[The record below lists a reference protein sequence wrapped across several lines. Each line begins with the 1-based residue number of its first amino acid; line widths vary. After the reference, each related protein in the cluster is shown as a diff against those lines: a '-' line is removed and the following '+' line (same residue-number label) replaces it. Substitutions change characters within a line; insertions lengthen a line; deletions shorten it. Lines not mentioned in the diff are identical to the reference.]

1 MKFNTLIDKN
11 VVVDKKNVQR
21 FASNMSIFGKERR
34 KLSIVQER
42 CERLV
47 VLQFPAREVSYD
59 KLRMDLMTKLGLADR
74 LTVLKYLGRPKIV
87 RSNRISQEVR
97 YLKSGTI
104 VPKEHRFTQLLERKK
119 GYIEIFGYA
128 EMFLKNGKPYF
139 RLFYENLVNKPLILF
154 QECEGV
160 ESGEKNIY
168 HIYGVGE
175 VQKEHNP
182 SGNLDDSRI
191 VERENEEECLN
202 VRYINLV
209 YKCKGSKKKSDFGSK
224 FLMEPSSG
232 SNLCIQNRIQ
242 KEFVDD
248 FLAKLKSSALLKEEP
263 DRAKISWK
271 GDSDG

>member
-1 MKFNTLIDKN
+1 MIEFDKD
-11 VVVDKKNVQR
+11 VLK
-21 FASNMSIFGKERR
+21 SFGRRR
-34 KLSIVQER
+34 KLSTVRER
-42 CERLV
+42 CEKLII
-47 VLQFPAREVSYD
+47 LQWPAKEVSYE
-59 KLRMDLMTKLGLADR
+59 KLRLDMINKLGLADR
-74 LTVLKYLGRPKIV
+74 LTILKYLGRPQTV
-87 RSNRISQEVR
+87 RSNRISQEVH
-97 YLKSGTI
+97 YLKSGTV
-104 VPKEHRFTQLLERKK
+104 VPKEHRFTQFLERVK

-128 EMFLKNGKPYF
+128 QMFLKNGKPYF
-139 RLFYENLVNKPLILF
+139 RLFYENLINKPLFLF
-154 QECEGV
+154 QECEGF

-168 HIYGVGE
+168 HIYGVEG
-175 VQKEHNP
+175 VQKEHKP

-224 FLMEPSSG
+224 FLMEPSSS
-232 SNLCIQNRIQ
+232 SNLCIQNCIQ